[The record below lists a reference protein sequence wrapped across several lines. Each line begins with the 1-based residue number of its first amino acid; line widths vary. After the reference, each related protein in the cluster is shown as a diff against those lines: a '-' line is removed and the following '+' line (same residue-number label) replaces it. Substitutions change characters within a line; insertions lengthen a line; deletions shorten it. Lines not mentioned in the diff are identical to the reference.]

1 MGRTPPLPRARS
13 PEQISSRPSLTNRTG
28 GYPRGTNRMNH
39 YVEESLDDV
48 VHHVP
53 GLDRL
58 LGRMLCLIDPA
69 HHLPSLLSARLH
81 PRESLDQ
88 VCPCRQPKPWL
99 RASYAACSFC
109 ARWVSPLSRW

>member
-1 MGRTPPLPRARS
+1 MGRISPLPRHRS

-53 GLDRL
+53 GLDHAIPPT
-58 LGRMLCLIDPA
+58 GRRFCEAFGEEEYMSIVNNSTGDGDVCADVGGA
-69 HHLPSLLSARLH
+69 VGLPGLAGF
-81 PRESLDQ
+81 PREGVGIDGS
-88 VCPCRQPKPWL
+88 
-99 RASYAACSFC
+99 
-109 ARWVSPLSRW
+109 